1 MNKILN
7 NLEEKLGDRIAST
20 QSISGGSIA
29 EARLI
34 EMESGKKYFLKSGAQ
49 NPKMF
54 RAEANGLKEIEKA
67 DVIRVPYIFVVEPD
81 FLLMEYIRPG
91 VQKAHFFERFGR
103 QFAELHKSKSA
114 QFGFYEDNFIG
125 HTIQDNSVNEHQAT
139 DWCTFYFEKRLL
151 FQFKLAERKNRAS
164 EKLSKGFALL
174 ENKIESILSNQN
186 EPPTLLHG
194 DLWSGNF
201 LADENGLPV
210 LIDPAVYYG
219 QREADLAMTKL
230 FGGFPGSFYGAYQ
243 EVLPLADGAGYREN
257 IYKLYHVL
265 NHLNLFGFGYQA
277 EAEELVWFYL

>member
-1 MNKILN
+1 MNQILN
-7 NLEEKLGDRIAST
+7 NLEKNLSDKIKST
-20 QSISGGSIA
+20 QAISGGSIA
-29 EARLI
+29 DTRLI

-67 DVIRVPYIFVVEPD
+67 DVIRVPLVFTVEPD
-81 FLLMEYIRPG
+81 FLLMEYILSG
-91 VQKAHFFERFGR
+91 AQKANFFERFGR

-125 HTIQDNSVNEHQAT
+125 HTIQENSANEHQAT

-151 FQFKLAERKNRAS
+151 FQFKLAEKKNRVSAR
-164 EKLSKGFALL
+164 LIQGFAIL

-186 EPPTLLHG
+186 ELPALLHG

-201 LADENGLPV
+201 LSDENGLPV

-219 QREADLAMTKL
+219 HREADIAMTKL

-243 EVLPLADGAGYREN
+243 EVLPLAEGATYREN

-265 NHLNLFGFGYQA
+265 NHLNLFGYGYQA
-277 EAEELVWFYL
+277 QAEELVWFYL